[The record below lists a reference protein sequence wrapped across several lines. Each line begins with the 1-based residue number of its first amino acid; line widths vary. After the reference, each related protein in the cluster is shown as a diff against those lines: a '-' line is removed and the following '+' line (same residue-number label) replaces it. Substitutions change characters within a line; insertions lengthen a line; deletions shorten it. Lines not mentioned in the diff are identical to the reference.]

1 MGIHFLIYG
10 HSQTKTA
17 PREQIYQGVTDTLPD
32 VSMLY
37 EEKRFNEIYQIY
49 NHIQQQNPYLP
60 KINQTTI
67 NKESAY
73 SYMSAI
79 QKMKNNEPLKEV
91 ISTLGYF
98 LVDCYLGN
106 RWTPPVK
113 KEELQRS

>member
-1 MGIHFLIYG
+1 M
-10 HSQTKTA
+10 
-17 PREQIYQGVTDTLPD
+17 R
-32 VSMLY
+32 
-37 EEKRFNEIYQIY
+37 
-49 NHIQQQNPYLP
+49 
-60 KINQTTI
+60 
-67 NKESAY
+67 
-73 SYMSAI
+73 AI